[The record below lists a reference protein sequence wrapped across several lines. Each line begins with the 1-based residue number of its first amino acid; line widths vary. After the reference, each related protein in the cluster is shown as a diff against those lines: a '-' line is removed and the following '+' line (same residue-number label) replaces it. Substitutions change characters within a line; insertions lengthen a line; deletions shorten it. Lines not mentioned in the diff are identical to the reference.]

1 MKEATIPLSLGART
15 EELDRGLA
23 RNGASWRW
31 LDKRWART
39 EALPFS
45 REGEE

>member
-1 MKEATIPLSLGART
+1 MKDATVPLNLVART
-15 EELDRGLA
+15 EEFDWVLA
-23 RNGASWRW
+23 RNEASWRW

-39 EALPFS
+39 ESLPFS